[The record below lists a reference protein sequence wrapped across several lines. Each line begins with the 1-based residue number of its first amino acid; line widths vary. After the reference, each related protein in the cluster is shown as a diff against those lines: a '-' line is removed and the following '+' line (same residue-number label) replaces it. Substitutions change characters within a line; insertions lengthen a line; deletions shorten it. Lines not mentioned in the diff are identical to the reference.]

1 VDRLLSERSLT
12 QEASLTHSPDLEAT
26 FAEAISVEPS
36 SSQMTQASSLTSLSH
51 QETCPKCNS
60 RLGPP
65 LKSSGRQICIK
76 CGWADKPKGAISSQ
90 RDEIPRAASASVSL
104 PDYELRKLLDQAASE
119 SLNNMKPKRKQ
130 TQNSNKNKSLPLDD
144 DGE

>member
-1 VDRLLSERSLT
+1 MDRLLSERSPSP
-12 QEASLTHSPDLEAT
+12 QEASPTDFSDSEAT
-26 FAEAISVEPS
+26 FAEAISVEPLPP
-36 SSQMTQASSLTSLSH
+36 QPTQTFSLTPSH
-51 QETCPKCNS
+51 QETCPKCSS

-76 CGWADKPKGAISSQ
+76 CGWTDKPKGATASQ

-130 TQNSNKNKSLPLDD
+130 TPSSNKNKPLPLDD

>member
-1 VDRLLSERSLT
+1 MDRLLSKRSLSP
-12 QEASLTHSPDLEAT
+12 QEAYPTHTPDSEAT
-26 FAEAISVEPS
+26 FTEAISVEPLPP
-36 SSQMTQASSLTSLSH
+36 QPTQASSLLPSSH

-76 CGWADKPKGAISSQ
+76 CGWTDKPKGAISSQ
-90 RDEIPRAASASVSL
+90 RDEVPRAASASVSL

-130 TQNSNKNKSLPLDD
+130 TPSSNKNKPLPLDD
-144 DGE
+144 GE